1 MLLAASIASLLI
13 GPLLFQMT
21 RVGSRTLGFIEG
33 FAFITICGLLCFGI
47 LPPAIAAGGYGAW
60 VFVMCGLAFPVAL
73 EKLFHQLAR
82 QVHLIILIL
91 GIAGLAVHAAI
102 DGVVLAASDAHAA
115 EVTDAFWRLGHLHE
129 GEYLALAVV
138 LHRFPLGLA
147 VWYLLAPALGR
158 RAAIG
163 VLGILMAGTLLGF
176 VFGQS
181 IVTHMPGASI
191 AWFQAF
197 VAGSILHVVIY
208 EPGHHNHA
216 IDRESERLE
225 KWPDRIGIVCGLVLL
240 YVYL

>member
-138 LHRFPLGLA
+138 L
-147 VWYLLAPALGR
+147 
-158 RAAIG
+158 
-163 VLGILMAGTLLGF
+163 LLGAWLF
-176 VFGQS
+176 EVPIRGSASRSGTCWRPRSGAARQS
-181 IVTHMPGASI
+181 GC
-191 AWFQAF
+191 
-197 VAGSILHVVIY
+197 
-208 EPGHHNHA
+208 
-216 IDRESERLE
+216 SE
-225 KWPDRIGIVCGLVLL
+225 
-240 YVYL
+240 Y